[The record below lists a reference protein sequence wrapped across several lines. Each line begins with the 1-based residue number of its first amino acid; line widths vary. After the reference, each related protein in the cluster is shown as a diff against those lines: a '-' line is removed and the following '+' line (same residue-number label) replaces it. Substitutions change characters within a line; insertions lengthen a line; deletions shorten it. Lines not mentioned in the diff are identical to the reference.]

1 MGEDTVNASI
11 NSFHGVG
18 VISLRIRQRLVRRLW
33 EAGIRNEQV
42 LQAILTIPRHLF
54 VKEAFANYAY
64 KNTALP
70 IGFGQTI
77 SQPYIVAR
85 MTEILLAGPSLRK
98 VLEVGTGS
106 AYQTAVLSLLIEQ
119 VYSIERIGALLKRA
133 QERLQTLGLNNVCL
147 KHGDGNLGW
156 PEHGPFDGI
165 LVTAAAAEIPTR
177 LLEQLSFGGYLVMP
191 VGTSHAQTLVKVERK
206 ASGFEEHILGS
217 VSFVPLLG
225 GIF

>member
-1 MGEDTVNASI
+1 MGKDTVNAI
-11 NSFHGVG
+11 TNPFHGVG
-18 VISLRIRQRLVRRLW
+18 ITSSRIRQRLARRLW
-33 EAGIRNEQV
+33 EAGIRDEKV
-42 LQAILTIPRHLF
+42 LEVMLTIPRHLF
-54 VKEAFANYAY
+54 VKEAFVNYAY

-85 MTEILLAGPSLRK
+85 MTEILLAGRSLRK

-133 QERLQTLGLNNVCL
+133 QERLRTLGFNNVCL

-156 PEHGPFDGI
+156 PERGPFDGI
-165 LVTAAAAEIPTR
+165 LVTAAAAEIPIS

-191 VGTSHAQTLVKVERK
+191 VGTSHAQTLVKVERRV
-206 ASGFEEHILGS
+206 SGFEEHILGP

>member
-1 MGEDTVNASI
+1 
-11 NSFHGVG
+11 VG
-18 VISLRIRQRLVRRLW
+18 RLR
-33 EAGIRNEQV
+33 EAGIQNEKV
-42 LQAILTIPRHLF
+42 LEVMLTIPRHLF
-54 VKEAFANYAY
+54 VKDAFVNFAY

-70 IGFGQTI
+70 IVFGQTI

-85 MTEILLAGPSLRK
+85 MTEILLAGGALRR

-133 QERLQTLGLNNVCL
+133 QERLCTLGFNNVCL
-147 KHGDGNLGW
+147 KHGDGHLGW

-165 LVTAAAAEIPTR
+165 LVTAAAVEIPTH
-177 LLEQLSFGGYLVMP
+177 LLEQLRYGGYLVMP
-191 VGTSHAQTLVKVERK
+191 VGTSHAQTLVKVERT
-206 ASGFEEHILGS
+206 ASGFEEHILGP

-225 GIF
+225 GMF

>member
-1 MGEDTVNASI
+1 VNASI

-18 VISLRIRQRLVRRLW
+18 VTSLRIRQRLVRRLW

-42 LQAILTIPRHLF
+42 LQAMLTIPRHLF

-85 MTEILLAGPSLRK
+85 MTEILLAGRSLRK

-119 VYSIERIGALLKRA
+119 VYSIERIGALLKQA
-133 QERLQTLGLNNVCL
+133 QERLRTLGLNNVWL

-165 LVTAAAAEIPTR
+165 LVTAAAAEIPTP

-191 VGTSHAQTLVKVERK
+191 VGTAHAQTLVKVERK
-206 ASGFEEHILGS
+206 ASGFEERILGS